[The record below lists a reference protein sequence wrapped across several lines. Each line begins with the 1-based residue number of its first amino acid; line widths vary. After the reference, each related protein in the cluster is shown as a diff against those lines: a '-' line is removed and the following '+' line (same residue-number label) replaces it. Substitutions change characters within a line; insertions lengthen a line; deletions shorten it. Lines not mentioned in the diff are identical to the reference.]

1 MKIFEKIGL
10 IYDNNKGKSAII
22 VLRRDILMNKVID
35 FFQKVLM
42 IKEKDNMKVGL
53 TQFRVEEKEEL
64 QPKAKDV
71 SIRTKDVK
79 LSDLMRRV
87 G

>member
-1 MKIFEKIGL
+1 MGKILNFL
-10 IYDNNKGKSAII
+10 Q
-22 VLRRDILMNKVID
+22 DILMLK
-35 FFQKVLM
+35 
-42 IKEKDNMKVGL
+42 KDDGIKVGL
-53 TQFRVEEKEEL
+53 TQFKTAEIKPL
-64 QPKAKDV
+64 KKDV

>member
-1 MKIFEKIGL
+1 
-10 IYDNNKGKSAII
+10 
-22 VLRRDILMNKVID
+22 MNKVID

-53 TQFRVEEKEEL
+53 TSFRAEEQEEL
-64 QPKAKDV
+64 KPKAKDV

>member
-1 MKIFEKIGL
+1 MDK
-10 IYDNNKGKSAII
+10 
-22 VLRRDILMNKVID
+22 VLNFLQEILMMK
-35 FFQKVLM
+35 
-42 IKEKDNMKVGL
+42 KEDNIKVGL
-53 TQFRVEEKEEL
+53 TQFKPEDVMPVTKE
-64 QPKAKDV
+64 V